1 MMKVCYSEMDTPAGL
16 SCRLEA
22 DGHAG
27 YAPAGQDI
35 VCAGASTVMQGL
47 VYLLAGEENAHSEAF
62 DEPDGPRLAVSVD
75 APCEEW
81 VRGAFEL
88 AKACFVLLAER
99 YPENVRFADVSR
111 RGKESMMDLQLFAA
125 EATAAC
131 GGNREPRL
139 GQRPAGCKRE
149 RSRRWEPQP
158 VLACGE
164 TLQNYCGQN
173 VRSSF
178 VFPAAVDWE
187 GRTTEGRQSMAGRRY
202 CKNTVKG
209 SQRGRK
215 YPPKV
220 RAEVLMAM
228 LSSGSICAVARR
240 YGVPESTI
248 RSWLAEEAGRSD
260 AFAKERQAAA
270 REIAIRASLGAR
282 AQVSYLQSRVDE
294 SQRAAQVRA
303 KLHRKLDED
312 TRARCFAVGTL
323 LKSDAE
329 ELADATETGLVL
341 YAAEDSYDRQLDS
354 EERKLLD
361 AQLERYGERVM
372 SDKNAAAMATVL
384 MTVAEKAAA
393 MVPSQS
399 QSEGDAPPLVEIGAE
414 GREEK
419 GPEVMV
425 DGA

>member
-1 MMKVCYSEMDTPAGL
+1 M
-16 SCRLEA
+16 
-22 DGHAG
+22 
-27 YAPAGQDI
+27 
-35 VCAGASTVMQGL
+35 
-47 VYLLAGEENAHSEAF
+47 
-62 DEPDGPRLAVSVD
+62 
-75 APCEEW
+75 
-81 VRGAFEL
+81 
-88 AKACFVLLAER
+88 AKRA
-99 YPENVRFADVSR
+99 
-111 RGKESMMDLQLFAA
+111 
-125 EATAAC
+125 
-131 GGNREPRL
+131 
-139 GQRPAGCKRE
+139 
-149 RSRRWEPQP
+149 
-158 VLACGE
+158 
-164 TLQNYCGQN
+164 
-173 VRSSF
+173 
-178 VFPAAVDWE
+178 
-187 GRTTEGRQSMAGRRY
+187 Y

-209 SQRGRK
+209 TRRGQK

-248 RSWLAEEAGRSD
+248 RSWMAEEASRSD

-294 SQRAAQVRA
+294 SQRAAQVQA

-329 ELADATETGLVL
+329 ETGLVL
-341 YAAEDSYDRQLDS
+341 YAAEDSYDRQLGD

-361 AQLERYGERVM
+361 AQLERYSGRVM

-393 MVPSQS
+393 MVPAQS

-414 GREEK
+414 SREEK

>member
-1 MMKVCYSEMDTPAGL
+1 M
-16 SCRLEA
+16 
-22 DGHAG
+22 
-27 YAPAGQDI
+27 
-35 VCAGASTVMQGL
+35 
-47 VYLLAGEENAHSEAF
+47 
-62 DEPDGPRLAVSVD
+62 
-75 APCEEW
+75 
-81 VRGAFEL
+81 
-88 AKACFVLLAER
+88 AKRA
-99 YPENVRFADVSR
+99 
-111 RGKESMMDLQLFAA
+111 
-125 EATAAC
+125 
-131 GGNREPRL
+131 
-139 GQRPAGCKRE
+139 
-149 RSRRWEPQP
+149 
-158 VLACGE
+158 
-164 TLQNYCGQN
+164 
-173 VRSSF
+173 
-178 VFPAAVDWE
+178 
-187 GRTTEGRQSMAGRRY
+187 Y

-209 SQRGRK
+209 AQRGRK

-248 RSWLAEEAGRSD
+248 RSWMAEEAGRSD
-260 AFAKERQAAA
+260 AF
-270 REIAIRASLGAR
+270 AIRASLGAR

-294 SQRAAQVRA
+294 SQRAAQVQA

-341 YAAEDSYDRQLDS
+341 YATEDSYDRQLD
-354 EERKLLD
+354 EEGRNLLD
-361 AQLERYGERVM
+361 AQLERYSGRVM

>member
-1 MMKVCYSEMDTPAGL
+1 M
-16 SCRLEA
+16 
-22 DGHAG
+22 
-27 YAPAGQDI
+27 
-35 VCAGASTVMQGL
+35 
-47 VYLLAGEENAHSEAF
+47 
-62 DEPDGPRLAVSVD
+62 
-75 APCEEW
+75 
-81 VRGAFEL
+81 
-88 AKACFVLLAER
+88 AKRA
-99 YPENVRFADVSR
+99 
-111 RGKESMMDLQLFAA
+111 
-125 EATAAC
+125 
-131 GGNREPRL
+131 
-139 GQRPAGCKRE
+139 
-149 RSRRWEPQP
+149 
-158 VLACGE
+158 
-164 TLQNYCGQN
+164 
-173 VRSSF
+173 
-178 VFPAAVDWE
+178 
-187 GRTTEGRQSMAGRRY
+187 Y

-248 RSWLAEEAGRSD
+248 RSWMAEEAKRGD
-260 AFAKERQAAA
+260 VWAEERQAAA

-294 SQRAAQVRA
+294 SQRAAQVQA

-341 YAAEDSYDRQLDS
+341 YAAEDSYDRQLGD

-414 GREEK
+414 DREEK

>member
-1 MMKVCYSEMDTPAGL
+1 
-16 SCRLEA
+16 
-22 DGHAG
+22 
-27 YAPAGQDI
+27 
-35 VCAGASTVMQGL
+35 
-47 VYLLAGEENAHSEAF
+47 
-62 DEPDGPRLAVSVD
+62 
-75 APCEEW
+75 
-81 VRGAFEL
+81 
-88 AKACFVLLAER
+88 
-99 YPENVRFADVSR
+99 
-111 RGKESMMDLQLFAA
+111 
-125 EATAAC
+125 
-131 GGNREPRL
+131 
-139 GQRPAGCKRE
+139 
-149 RSRRWEPQP
+149 
-158 VLACGE
+158 
-164 TLQNYCGQN
+164 
-173 VRSSF
+173 
-178 VFPAAVDWE
+178 
-187 GRTTEGRQSMAGRRY
+187 
-202 CKNTVKG
+202 
-209 SQRGRK
+209 
-215 YPPKV
+215 
-220 RAEVLMAM
+220 MAM

-248 RSWLAEEAGRSD
+248 RSWMAEEAGRSD

-303 KLHRKLDED
+303 RLHRKLDED